1 MIFNFIK
8 QNKLF
13 SIYSFSVILIICIA
27 VLAPVLVPHDPY
39 EANMLKALQ
48 TPNNEYFLG
57 TDKLGRDIFS
67 RIIYGMQISLFM
79 TILHCDFDSNYRFN
93 HRYNCWLFWR

>member
-1 MIFNFIK
+1 MIFKFIK

-13 SIYSFSVILIICIA
+13 SIYSFLVILIICIA

-39 EANMLKALQ
+39 EANMLKALKM
-48 TPNNEYFLG
+48 PNNEYFLG
-57 TDKLGRDIFS
+57 TDKLGRDIFFTHNLWYANI
-67 RIIYGMQISLFM
+67 IIYDD
-79 TILHCDFDSNYRFN
+79 LHCDFDSNYRFN